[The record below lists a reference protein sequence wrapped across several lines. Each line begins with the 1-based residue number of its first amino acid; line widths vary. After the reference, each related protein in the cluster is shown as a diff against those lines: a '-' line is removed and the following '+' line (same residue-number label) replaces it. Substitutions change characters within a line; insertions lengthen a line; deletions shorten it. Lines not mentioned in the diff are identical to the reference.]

1 MSLRIESA
9 DGRQVVRLSGL
20 RGLYV
25 LRTSFSPFRERRFV
39 DALDGL
45 FRVERVRALEAD
57 GRGEWLG
64 EFVLR
69 VEPGQ
74 ELTLAEDL
82 AELMAEHVR
91 PEAPDWAGG
100 VRTEKKIGFPSVKLW

>member
-9 DGRQVVRLSGL
+9 DGRQAVRLSGL
-20 RGLYV
+20 RGRYV
-25 LRTSFSPFRERRFV
+25 LRTSFCPFRERRFV

-69 VEPGQ
+69 VAPGQ

-91 PEAPDWAGG
+91 PSVPGWAGG
-100 VRTEKKIGFPSVKLW
+100 VRSSEKLGLP